1 MFDSIVAETYQCPLC
16 AEKDYILVTTVEQ
29 IVTALLCLSCGYD
42 ASNTAEFI
50 TL

>member
-1 MFDSIVAETYQCPLC
+1 MSDSIVAETYQCPVC

-29 IVTALLCLSCGYD
+29 EVTQMICLSCGYD
-42 ASNTAEFI
+42 ASETADFI